1 MTRQANRFRYLPL
14 LIAGLLAVPMGDSS
28 GVLAFDSVPA
38 ATADV
43 IERSVQTVVQPPTG
57 EIGATG
63 VTGTKGRRG
72 KGRCANCGVIVS
84 VVEMERNKA
93 DIGTIETAG
102 VTTGRQTETSMK
114 LTQRFK
120 ITIRMADGSIR
131 AIDEASPANW
141 RLGEQVILIAG
152 ANPAK

>member
-14 LIAGLLAVPMGDSS
+14 LIAGLLAVPTGDSS

-38 ATADV
+38 AAADV
-43 IERSVQTVVQPPTG
+43 IEGSVQTVVQPPTG

-72 KGRCANCGVIVS
+72 KGRCVNCGVIVS
-84 VVEMERNKA
+84 VVEMERSA
-93 DIGTIETAG
+93 AEIGTNETAR

>member
-38 ATADV
+38 AAADV
-43 IERSVQTVVQPPTG
+43 IEGSVQTVVQPPTG

-93 DIGTIETAG
+93 DIGTIETAR

-152 ANPAK
+152 ADPAK